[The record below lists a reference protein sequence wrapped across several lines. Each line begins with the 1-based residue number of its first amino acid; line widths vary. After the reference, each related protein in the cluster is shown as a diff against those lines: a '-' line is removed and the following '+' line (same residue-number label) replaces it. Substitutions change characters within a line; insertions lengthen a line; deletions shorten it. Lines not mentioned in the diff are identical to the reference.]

1 MGQVIWISACPNLA
15 VKKRIAA
22 HTETILG
29 RVSRC
34 GGQLESF
41 TLTHYG
47 GTSALDDGFEA
58 VGFEVVARN
67 RGGLRVCVRADLDAI
82 ILVRAGS
89 DDVSRKS
96 FLLQSLREGQCVT
109 FALNCRDLEHDG
121 SLGN

>member
-1 MGQVIWISACPNLA
+1 MGQVIWISACTNLA
-15 VKKRIAA
+15 VKKRITA

-29 RVSRC
+29 RISRC

-58 VGFEVVARN
+58 VGFEVVARD

-82 ILVRAGS
+82 ILVGAGR
-89 DDVSRKS
+89 DDVCGKS
-96 FLLQSLREGQCVT
+96 FLLQSLRVRRAT
-109 FALNCRDLEHDG
+109 LTIAP
-121 SLGN
+121 